1 METTTTP
8 TAVAVQRTAAFS
20 LAPRNLTEAMEFS
33 KLMASSELVPK
44 NFKGKPGDVLIA
56 VQMGAE
62 VGLAPMAAIQ
72 NIAVINGKPGIYGDA
87 GKAILLAA
95 GVTIEEDDTEL
106 IQKNGMARCRITRQG
121 RPPVERTFSID
132 NAKTAGLWNKEGPWR
147 SYPYRQM
154 AWRAFWF
161 AARDAASDLLKGLG
175 GAEELVDIEPREIN
189 PMRPS
194 GAAVAAAAAEVV
206 APRDDA
212 TLSKIADLEVVAKE
226 QGRKK
231 FREVWTSIDP
241 AVQKVIGVEER
252 NRLDKMAG
260 DADEARTVEGQA
272 TVVADAPADPDG
284 SYAG

>member
-1 METTTTP
+1 MEAQNTP
-8 TAVAVQRTAAFS
+8 TAVAVQRAPAFS

-95 GVTIEEDDTEL
+95 GVAIEEDDMDL
-106 IQKNGMARCRITRQG
+106 IQKSGMARCRITRQG

-189 PMRPS
+189 PRS
-194 GAAVAAAAAEVV
+194 GASVAAAAAEVA
-206 APRDDA
+206 APRDEA
-212 TLSKIADLEVVAKE
+212 TLSKIADLELIAKE

-231 FREVWTSIDP
+231 FRETWAAIDP
-241 AVQKVIGVEER
+241 AVQKVIGIEER

-272 TVVADAPADPDG
+272 TVVTDAPADPDG